1 VRRYRRRWWR
11 FGLSD
16 PGASLAGC
24 AIIGHHRDRNIARSG
39 LGSPEGE
46 AHVRHFEVHGP
57 APAFDAATKAPFL
70 IRETRS
76 QIVAASAPSR
86 PRAII
91 SSTSKPETPARAVWT
106 SPPAT
111 AGGGSFSFVAFQ
123 PDKPKDPKKQLF
135 EAVWTGMQL

>member
-1 VRRYRRRWWR
+1 MATQCKCASQALGARCEIRCLVRRYRRRWWR

-46 AHVRHFEVHGP
+46 AQVRHFEVHGP

-70 IRETRS
+70 IRETRVRS
-76 QIVAASAPSR
+76 QCR
-86 PRAII
+86 RLMPRL
-91 SSTSKPETPARAVWT
+91 VW
-106 SPPAT
+106 A
-111 AGGGSFSFVAFQ
+111 
-123 PDKPKDPKKQLF
+123 L
-135 EAVWTGMQL
+135 